1 MQREDRDEQA
11 EYVEDTVLVC
21 QELVDAN
28 KRDEAIDRLM
38 TIYVGG
44 AMRRRLEQGGAP
56 YPATSEGL
64 AHAIRERGFCETRH
78 AVWGRCVLP
87 DGHNPELGHSR
98 DTPPQWALDK
108 MWTHV
113 SIIEAKARRAVE
125 VNGAWTLAKGDR
137 VQLVKKIAALAPVG
151 SRGVITMVWEPSTAN
166 DVVLAAHFCV
176 DCEGWPPF
184 VTEASNLTLV
194 ERAST

>member
-1 MQREDRDEQA
+1 M
-11 EYVEDTVLVC
+11 
-21 QELVDAN
+21 
-28 KRDEAIDRLM
+28 
-38 TIYVGG
+38 
-44 AMRRRLEQGGAP
+44 
-56 YPATSEGL
+56 
-64 AHAIRERGFCETRH
+64 
-78 AVWGRCVLP
+78 LP

-98 DTPPQWALDK
+98 DMPPQWALDE

-113 SIIEAKARRAVE
+113 PIIEAMKSRMKARRAAE
-125 VNGAWTLAKGDR
+125 VNGAWTPAKGDR

-151 SRGVITMVWEPSTAN
+151 SRGVITMVWESSRLPIFLA
-166 DVVLAAHFCV
+166 DVMLAAHFCV